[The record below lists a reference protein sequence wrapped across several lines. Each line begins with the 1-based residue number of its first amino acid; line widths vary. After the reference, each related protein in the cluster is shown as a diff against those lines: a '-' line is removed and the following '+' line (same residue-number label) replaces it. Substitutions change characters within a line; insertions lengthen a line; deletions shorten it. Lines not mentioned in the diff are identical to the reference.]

1 MDYHRLIS
9 AGKDMEKKRNGKGN
23 GGENEGSPPFLTFGG
38 GGEVAG
44 MKIKGYL
51 CGMEAN
57 DERKG
62 FLLWQLANAKR
73 NGYESFVY
81 DTLTGMWHGNRK
93 LLRYHDIR
101 LQELNKESR
110 CLRKDVFD
118 TQKELDTLKRRWRRY
133 FALCF
138 LLIIIAN
145 VAIWAMIG

>member
-1 MDYHRLIS
+1 
-9 AGKDMEKKRNGKGN
+9 ME
-23 GGENEGSPPFLTFGG
+23 
-38 GGEVAG
+38 
-44 MKIKGYL
+44 IKGYL

-57 DERKG
+57 EERKG

-73 NGYESFVY
+73 NGYESFAY

-101 LQELNKESR
+101 LQELKEESR

-118 TQKELDTLKRRWRRY
+118 TQKELDTLKRRWRRC

-145 VAIWAMIG
+145 VAIWAMIV